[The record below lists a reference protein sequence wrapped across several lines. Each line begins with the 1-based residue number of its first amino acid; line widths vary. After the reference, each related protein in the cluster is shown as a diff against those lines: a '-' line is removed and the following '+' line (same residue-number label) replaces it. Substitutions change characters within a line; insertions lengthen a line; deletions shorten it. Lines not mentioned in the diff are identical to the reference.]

1 MQTSYL
7 ITEQGSGEQR
17 IELCREHC
25 ERVAETVTQLCIKS
39 NDQNGGFAADLGVA
53 VWSLR

>member
-1 MQTSYL
+1 MQTSHL

-39 NDQNGGFAADLGVA
+39 DGQNGGFAAGFDVA
-53 VWSLR
+53 VWSLQ

>member
-1 MQTSYL
+1 MQTSHL
-7 ITEQGSGEQR
+7 ITEQGRGEQR

-39 NDQNGGFAADLGVA
+39 DSQIGGFAAGFGV
-53 VWSLR
+53 VVGSLQ